1 MSNRKLLI
9 ADDSVTIQK
18 VIKLTFSEEGY
29 EVFTAPDGEAAMGLL
44 RAERPDIVLA
54 DVNMP
59 GPDGYEI
66 CRAIRSDINAHST
79 PVVLLAGSFEPFDEQ
94 MASAV
99 GASASVTKPFQ
110 SIRQLVHQVNELVES
125 NAAVLRLQSEPA
137 TEDDGQNH
145 SDIESLY
152 HRSIGEAPVSD
163 ETVEFE
169 FSDQGLDDE
178 IIETSYSRPEHETVR
193 ENGEAESLAS
203 FSIVESASEQLNAVD
218 YGYLPPVSQ
227 DENVESE
234 QQTKDPNGEGKTVEW
249 MFDEVKSTVG
259 TAETAE
265 FGSEDLFDDVDDEHV
280 AGGAVEPK
288 ETLGPVSDGFEF
300 EPVVPSETD
309 AYSFNREESA
319 NANDLP
325 ASDLNA
331 STETS
336 ELPNH
341 DDASWSD
348 LDLLEI
354 PAIGQVDQPVRFT
367 TEREA
372 ADLGAKERVIALSDE
387 LVDLIAT
394 RLAEKLHRN
403 I

>member
-29 EVFTAPDGEAAMGLL
+29 EVLTAPDGASAMELL
-44 RAERPDIVLA
+44 RAERPDIVMA

-66 CRAIRSDINAHST
+66 CRAIRSDIDAHAT

-99 GASASVTKPFQ
+99 GASASVTKSFQ

-125 NAAVLRLQSEPA
+125 NSAALGSKTEAL

-152 HRSIGEAPVSD
+152 HRSIGETPVSD

-178 IIETSYSRPEHETVR
+178 MIETSYSRSELETVR
-193 ENGEAESLAS
+193 ENGEAESLPS
-203 FSIVESASEQLNAVD
+203 FSIEESSSEQLNAVD
-218 YGYLPPVSQ
+218 YGSLPPVSQ
-227 DENVESE
+227 DESVNSD
-234 QQTKDPNGEGKTVEW
+234 QQLTEGNGEGRTVEW
-249 MFDEVKSTVG
+249 MFDASRSTG
-259 TAETAE
+259 DTAETVE
-265 FGSEDLFDDVDDEHV
+265 FGTEDLLNDVEPDRF
-280 AGGAVEPK
+280 AGGAVEP
-288 ETLGPVSDGFEF
+288 EERLVPVSDGFEF
-300 EPVVPSETD
+300 EPVIPSKTD
-309 AYSFNREESA
+309 AYSLNREESA
-319 NANDLP
+319 YADELP
-325 ASDLNA
+325 TPDLNLL
-331 STETS
+331 TETA
-336 ELPNH
+336 ELPKQE
-341 DDASWSD
+341 DASWSD

-354 PAIGQVDQPVRFT
+354 PAFGQVDQPIRFT

-372 ADLGAKERVIALSDE
+372 ADLGSKERVVALSDE

-394 RLAEKLHRN
+394 KLAEKLHRPV
-403 I
+403 

>member
-125 NAAVLRLQSEPA
+125 SSPVEQQAPEPA
-137 TEDDGQNH
+137 GFEFPTANGVT

-152 HRSIGEAPVSD
+152 HESISD
-163 ETVEFE
+163 STATAETVEFE

-178 IIETSYSRPEHETVR
+178 MIETHFAGEPAERIESEPFQEIQTISPAYGSSFETLSPEPEQSGIPTVTFD
-193 ENGEAESLAS
+193 GPS
-203 FSIVESASEQLNAVD
+203 FSEEVATAFDSAPTNYPAAADEPVAEARPDSEPLV
-218 YGYLPPVSQ
+218 
-227 DENVESE
+227 
-234 QQTKDPNGEGKTVEW
+234 
-249 MFDEVKSTVG
+249 
-259 TAETAE
+259 
-265 FGSEDLFDDVDDEHV
+265 
-280 AGGAVEPK
+280 
-288 ETLGPVSDGFEF
+288 PVSDGFEF
-300 EPVVPSETD
+300 EPVV
-309 AYSFNREESA
+309 
-319 NANDLP
+319 
-325 ASDLNA
+325 
-331 STETS
+331 STEREAEPFRNEPAQEAT
-336 ELPNH
+336 EDFLGQETIAFDIGAAYPEAEQRAW
-341 DDASWSD
+341 DDV
-348 LDLLEI
+348 DLLEI
-354 PAIGQVDQPVRFT
+354 PPFGDEGEVKVVTETEVR
-367 TEREA
+367 TEGRN
-372 ADLGAKERVIALSDE
+372 ERAVAVSEEVIEVIVRRVLEE
-387 LVDLIAT
+387 LE
-394 RLAEKLHRN
+394 RRR
-403 I
+403 

>member
-18 VIKLTFSEEGY
+18 VIKLTFSEEEY
-29 EVFTAPDGEAAMGLL
+29 EVLTAPDGASAMELL
-44 RAERPDIVLA
+44 RAERPDIVMA

-66 CRAIRSDINAHST
+66 CRAIRSDIDAHAT

-125 NAAVLRLQSEPA
+125 NSAALGSKTEAL

-152 HRSIGEAPVSD
+152 HRSIGETPVSD

-178 IIETSYSRPEHETVR
+178 MIETSYSRSELETVR
-193 ENGEAESLAS
+193 ENGEAESLPS
-203 FSIVESASEQLNAVD
+203 FSIEESSSEQLNAVD
-218 YGYLPPVSQ
+218 YGSLPPVSQ
-227 DENVESE
+227 DESVNSD
-234 QQTKDPNGEGKTVEW
+234 QQLTEGNGEGRTVEW
-249 MFDEVKSTVG
+249 MFDASRSTG
-259 TAETAE
+259 DTAETVE
-265 FGSEDLFDDVDDEHV
+265 FGTEDLLNDVEPDRF
-280 AGGAVEPK
+280 AGGAVEP
-288 ETLGPVSDGFEF
+288 EERLVPVSDGFEF
-300 EPVVPSETD
+300 EPVIPSKTD
-309 AYSFNREESA
+309 AYSLNREESA
-319 NANDLP
+319 YADELP
-325 ASDLNA
+325 TPDLNLL
-331 STETS
+331 TETA
-336 ELPNH
+336 ELPKQE
-341 DDASWSD
+341 DASWSD

-354 PAIGQVDQPVRFT
+354 PAFGQVDQPIRFT

-372 ADLGAKERVIALSDE
+372 ADLGSKERVVALSDE

-394 RLAEKLHRN
+394 KLAEKLHRPV
-403 I
+403 

>member
-125 NAAVLRLQSEPA
+125 NAAVSGTASEA
-137 TEDDGQNH
+137 LTEDDGQNH

-152 HRSIGEAPVSD
+152 HRSIGETPVSD

-178 IIETSYSRPEHETVR
+178 MIETRYSRPEHETVR
-193 ENGEAESLAS
+193 ENGEAESLPS
-203 FSIVESASEQLNAVD
+203 VSIEESSSEQLNAVD
-218 YGYLPPVSQ
+218 YGSLPPVSQ
-227 DENVESE
+227 DETADSD
-234 QQTKDPNGEGKTVEW
+234 QQLTEGNGEGRTVEW
-249 MFDEVKSTVG
+249 MFDASQSTVG

-265 FGSEDLFDDVDDEHV
+265 FGTEDILSDVEPDHF
-280 AGGAVEPK
+280 AGGAVEQ
-288 ETLGPVSDGFEF
+288 EERLVPVSDGFEF
-300 EPVVPSETD
+300 EPVVPSKAD
-309 AYSFNREESA
+309 AYSLNQQESA
-319 NANDLP
+319 YADELP
-325 ASDLNA
+325 TSDRNPL
-331 STETS
+331 TETA
-336 ELPNH
+336 ELPH
-341 DDASWSD
+341 QEDASWSD

-354 PAIGQVDQPVRFT
+354 PAFGQMDQPIRFT

-372 ADLGAKERVIALSDE
+372 ADLGSKERVVALSDE

-394 RLAEKLHRN
+394 KLAEKLHRP

>member
-125 NAAVLRLQSEPA
+125 NAAVSGTTSEA
-137 TEDDGQNH
+137 LTEDDGQNH

-152 HRSIGEAPVSD
+152 HRSIGETPVSD

-178 IIETSYSRPEHETVR
+178 MIETSYSRPEHETVR
-193 ENGEAESLAS
+193 ENGEAESLPS
-203 FSIVESASEQLNAVD
+203 FSIEESSSEKFNAVD
-218 YGYLPPVSQ
+218 YGSLPPVSQ
-227 DENVESE
+227 DETADSD
-234 QQTKDPNGEGKTVEW
+234 QQLTEGNGEGRTVEW
-249 MFDEVKSTVG
+249 MFDASRSTVG

-265 FGSEDLFDDVDDEHV
+265 FGTEDILSDVEPDHF
-280 AGGAVEPK
+280 AGGAVEQ
-288 ETLGPVSDGFEF
+288 EERLVPVSDGFEF
-300 EPVVPSETD
+300 EPVVPSKAD
-309 AYSFNREESA
+309 AYSLNQQESA
-319 NANDLP
+319 YADELP
-325 ASDLNA
+325 TSDRNPL
-331 STETS
+331 TETA
-336 ELPNH
+336 ELPH
-341 DDASWSD
+341 QEDASWSD

-354 PAIGQVDQPVRFT
+354 PAFGQMDQPIRFT

-372 ADLGAKERVIALSDE
+372 ADLGSKERVVALSDE

-394 RLAEKLHRN
+394 KLAEKLHRP